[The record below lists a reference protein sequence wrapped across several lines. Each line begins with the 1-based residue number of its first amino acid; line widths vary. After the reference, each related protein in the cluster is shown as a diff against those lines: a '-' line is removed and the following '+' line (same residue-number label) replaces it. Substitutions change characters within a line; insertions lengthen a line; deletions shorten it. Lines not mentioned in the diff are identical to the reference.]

1 MMARIG
7 CRLRFPIVRGT
18 RPRDNVAVAV
28 AVALVLSISFNLA
41 VPSCSE
47 AAKLSSF
54 LTPKDL
60 ARPVLLDQ
68 TGQQLQLPKAQYPHP
83 AFPHGSTPTYLAIP
97 LHGGE
102 HLPGGTSTIFTGQG
116 GAAVGPLDFNAS
128 VVAQV
133 NAALA
138 ASGLVAV
145 DTPHQNYVLEYL
157 PRLSRSLSGPTTG
170 LPGASPA
177 PAGTTAPVTTTATST
192 SASAPAATTNSLS
205 NEFSQFLGGT
215 LSIGQLAQNTVNDVE
230 SLLHFKSS
238 KPTATKP
245 SLNLEAQVV
254 DAPLPAP
261 IPEPSS
267 WLIFG
272 AAIGAVALQRQIL
285 QWSRGSTRR
294 K

>member
-7 CRLRFPIVRGT
+7 CRIRFPIVRGSEL
-18 RPRDNVAVAV
+18 RDNVAV
-28 AVALVLSISFNLA
+28 AVALVLSMSFNLA
-41 VPSCSE
+41 VPSSSE

-68 TGQQLQLPKAQYPHP
+68 TGQQLQLPKAQHPHP

-157 PRLSRSLSGPTTG
+157 PRLSRSLAGPTTSV
-170 LPGASPA
+170 PGASSA
-177 PAGTTAPVTTTATST
+177 PPGSVASATATSS

-245 SLNLEAQVV
+245 SLNLEAQVI

-285 QWSRGSTRR
+285 QRSRGSTRR